1 MEEIIEA
8 VYSEMENYGIKE
20 EKKKLSAGI
29 VLCGGGSE
37 LKDLPQLVQYKTG
50 LSVRIGYCNEHLT
63 TNVYSKENNKEI
75 ESPIYATAVGLLID
89 ALEREKMEERKSHLN
104 LSPSK
109 TQPIAPIIPITPEQ
123 EITTEKIEIEADR
136 KIESVEKEE
145 LNNKDDDEKTPKKGF
160 LNKIGNGFKDFGDGI
175 KDFFKTMED

>member
-1 MEEIIEA
+1 M
-8 VYSEMENYGIKE
+8 
-20 EKKKLSAGI
+20 
-29 VLCGGGSE
+29 
-37 LKDLPQLVQYKTG
+37 
-50 LSVRIGYCNEHLT
+50 
-63 TNVYSKENNKEI
+63 
-75 ESPIYATAVGLLID
+75 ID
-89 ALEREKMEERKSHLN
+89 ALEREKMEERKGHLN

>member
-1 MEEIIEA
+1 M
-8 VYSEMENYGIKE
+8 
-20 EKKKLSAGI
+20 
-29 VLCGGGSE
+29 
-37 LKDLPQLVQYKTG
+37 
-50 LSVRIGYCNEHLT
+50 
-63 TNVYSKENNKEI
+63 
-75 ESPIYATAVGLLID
+75 ID

-145 LNNKDDDEKTPKKGF
+145 FNNKDDDEKTPKKGF